1 MAIAESTS
9 GAGKLEAQPLYVK
22 VREALVGR
30 LIGGEWKPGQ
40 MIPSE
45 FAIAAE
51 LGVSQGTVRKSLDEM
66 THAGLLVRKQGR
78 GTFVSE
84 SEDKSVLFRFFRL
97 TADNAQGD
105 RAAFP
110 DSAFLSQEK
119 RQATPEE
126 LAQLS
131 LEGPAEIIAFERIR
145 IENETPILWER
156 LTLPHARFPGLA
168 EENNLPN
175 NVYQLYS
182 IRYGVMVERVTEK
195 LKAVL
200 ASKKIGQ
207 LLGVEEGAPLL
218 QIDRRAIALDG
229 SIVEWRVSLCRS
241 DTIHYRN
248 EL

>member
-1 MAIAESTS
+1 MIY
-9 GAGKLEAQPLYVK
+9 GGK
-22 VREALVGR
+22 
-30 LIGGEWKPGQ
+30 
-40 MIPSE
+40 
-45 FAIAAE
+45 
-51 LGVSQGTVRKSLDEM
+51 
-66 THAGLLVRKQGR
+66 
-78 GTFVSE
+78 
-84 SEDKSVLFRFFRL
+84 
-97 TADNAQGD
+97 
-105 RAAFP
+105 
-110 DSAFLSQEK
+110 
-119 RQATPEE
+119 
-126 LAQLS
+126 
-131 LEGPAEIIAFERIR
+131 PAEIIAFERIR

-182 IRYGVMVERVTEK
+182 MRYGVMVERVTEK